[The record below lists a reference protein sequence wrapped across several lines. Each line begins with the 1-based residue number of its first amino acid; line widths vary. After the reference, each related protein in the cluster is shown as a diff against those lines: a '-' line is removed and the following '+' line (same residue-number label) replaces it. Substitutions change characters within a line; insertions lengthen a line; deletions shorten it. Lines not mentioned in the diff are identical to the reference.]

1 MGSCTSKPSKGS
13 EQFSMLKERG
23 DFLGADLRAMFNNP
37 VYSDIIITC
46 KDGGIVYGSKLLLA
60 ARSDVFSRILLNPS
74 ITDITKNEGEINNSI
89 SFLEFTSSTLL
100 IILEY
105 LYLGYITHDTL
116 SLGNVVE
123 AYLCSE
129 YFMIPKLEEVIITFL
144 DNALKCSADSN
155 LAAKLLSQATEFMLP
170 SSDDIFFRTLYN
182 CLVTTP
188 FGTINYGALNEEA
201 LKFILSPINKDKN
214 ENEEFVTPEY
224 GVFRYLLLWSVH
236 KISPDLL
243 PSFELLLPSIDT
255 AEQLDSQQLIQL
267 RKLQEKFNKNPN
279 NSEIKKSVL
288 LILSPLWGYIDFKLI
303 HPSILANIVGPLNII
318 PSDVLGN
325 AFKWHAQ
332 LPAGN
337 GHKRNRGIATAKP
350 ENLKL
355 HWDRKA
361 HGRKMVLL
369 DHGAVVKSQSRKFE
383 FARTSL
389 PIRGY
394 EIYEW
399 DFIIEE
405 PCKNMWIGVC
415 NVRNRKVNYSTW
427 LGGEEYGWVLGSNG
441 YLAHCKGGKGKGEKK
456 GKSILSENSKK
467 HLVNYGVGFTKGTK
481 ITVHLNMAN
490 RTLAYS
496 VNGINY
502 GEAFGDLPN
511 EVYPA
516 VSIKRPGKIRI
527 QPHRKSFLIAAIN
540 SYQDNNELSSL
551 FQSTSPLNSFDDYS
565 VSSTK
570 FESQNTSSEL

>member
-1 MGSCTSKPSKGS
+1 MGSCTSKPSQRS
-13 EQFSMLKERG
+13 EQFGMLKERG

-46 KDGGIVYGSKLLLA
+46 KDGRIVYGSKLLLA
-60 ARSDVFSRILLNPS
+60 ARSDVFSRIFLNPS
-74 ITDITKNEGEINNSI
+74 VTNNEGEIINNSI

-129 YFMIPKLEEVIITFL
+129 YFMIPKLEEIIISFL

-155 LAAKLLSQATEFMLP
+155 LAAKLLSQAIEFMLP

-182 CLVTTP
+182 CLVITP
-188 FGTINYGALNEEA
+188 LDTIEYEILNEEV
-201 LKFILSPINKDKN
+201 LKFILSPIHKDEN
-214 ENEEFVTPEY
+214 ENIEFITTEY

-243 PSFELLLPSIDT
+243 PSFELLLPSTDI
-255 AEQLDSQQLIQL
+255 AEHLDSQQLIQL

-279 NSEIKKSVL
+279 NSEVKQSIL
-288 LILSPLWGYIDFKLI
+288 LILSPLWDYIDFKLI
-303 HPSILANIVGPLNII
+303 HPSILANIVSPLNII
-318 PSDVLGN
+318 PSDILGN

-337 GHKRNRGIATAKP
+337 RPKRNRGIVTAKP
-350 ENLKL
+350 GNLKL

-361 HGRKMVLL
+361 HGKKMVLL
-369 DHGAVVKSQSRKFE
+369 DHGAVIKSQSRKFE

-405 PCKNMWIGVC
+405 PCKHMWIGVC
-415 NVRNRKVNYSTW
+415 SVKNRKVNYSTW

-441 YLAHCKGGKGKGEKK
+441 YLAHCK
-456 GKSILSENSKK
+456 
-467 HLVNYGVGFTKGTK
+467 VRFTKGTK
-481 ITVHLNMAN
+481 ITVHLNMEN
-490 RTLAYS
+490 RTLSYS
-496 VNGINY
+496 VNGINF
-502 GEAFGDLPN
+502 GEAFRDLPN

-516 VSIKRPGKIRI
+516 VSIKSPGKIRI
-527 QPHRKSFLIAAIN
+527 QPHTFSIN
-540 SYQDNNELSSL
+540 SYQDNNNELSL
-551 FQSTSPLNSFDDYS
+551 STSPLNSLDNYS
-565 VSSTK
+565 SISPIK
-570 FESQNTSSEL
+570 SESQNMSSEL